1 MGGNSSAL
9 FGKMTFTAETASE
22 ISGATDRVFTGV
34 SSHLMD
40 LKFFT
45 QDAHL

>member
-9 FGKMTFTAETASE
+9 SGEMTFTGETAAE

-34 SSHLMD
+34 SSHLRD